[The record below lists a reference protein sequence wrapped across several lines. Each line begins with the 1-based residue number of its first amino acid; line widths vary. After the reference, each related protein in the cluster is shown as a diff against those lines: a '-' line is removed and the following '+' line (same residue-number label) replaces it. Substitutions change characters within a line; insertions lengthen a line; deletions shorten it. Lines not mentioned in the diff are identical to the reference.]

1 MLYNFMSSLSWALL
15 FVYQKRTFVL
25 SNDRALS
32 RSDKKSLIQNIE
44 SETVNRRKTGN
55 TMS

>member
-1 MLYNFMSSLSWALL
+1 MGIAICLPEEDICPI
-15 FVYQKRTFVL
+15 Q
-25 SNDRALS
+25 RALS
-32 RSDKKSLIQNIE
+32 RSNKKSLIQNSE